1 MQLIEGS
8 FGKKE
13 ENATLRQMLQV
24 VIDALP
30 ETAVG
35 DFVVVID
42 TDGHGEMFT
51 SVPTAEANLLLDVAK
66 MGLITF
72 GMGEE

>member
-1 MQLIEGS
+1 MKVIEGG
-8 FGKKE
+8 FNKKKE
-13 ENATLRQMLQV
+13 DPTLRQMLQV
-24 VIDALP
+24 VIEALP

-42 TDGHGEMFT
+42 IDGHGEMFT
-51 SVPTAEANLLLDVAK
+51 SVPTAEANLLLDIAK
-66 MGLITF
+66 KGLLTF

>member
-13 ENATLRQMLQV
+13 EDATLRQMLQV
-24 VIDALP
+24 VIEALP
-30 ETAVG
+30 EDAVG
-35 DFVVVID
+35 EFVVVID
-42 TDGHGEMFT
+42 TDGHGQMFT
-51 SVPTAEANLLLDVAK
+51 SVPTAETNLLLDVAK
-66 MGLITF
+66 IGLLTF

>member
-1 MQLIEGS
+1 MKVIEGG
-8 FGKKE
+8 FNKKE

-24 VIDALP
+24 VIDTLP
-30 ETAVG
+30 ETATG
-35 DFVVVID
+35 EFVVVID

-66 MGLITF
+66 MGLLTF

>member
-13 ENATLRQMLQV
+13 EDSTLRQMLQV
-24 VIDALP
+24 VIEALP

-66 MGLITF
+66 MGLLTF